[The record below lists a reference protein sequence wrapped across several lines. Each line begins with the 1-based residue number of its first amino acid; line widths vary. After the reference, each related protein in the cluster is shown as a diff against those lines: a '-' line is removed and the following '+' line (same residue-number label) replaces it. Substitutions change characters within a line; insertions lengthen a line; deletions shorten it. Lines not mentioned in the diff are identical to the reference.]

1 MMNGEKCS
9 EKRVEQERPVNNS
22 IDYSKPRRAQCE
34 RTEWNGT
41 EPYKT
46 AQRQNKRKQ
55 GTAVGLK
62 KASAGRT
69 SWVRPGV
76 N

>member
-1 MMNGEKCS
+1 MNGENVVR
-9 EKRVEQERPVNNS
+9 KRVEQDRPVNNS
-22 IDYSKPRRAQCE
+22 IDYSKPRRTQCE
-34 RTEWNGT
+34 RIEWNGT
-41 EPYKT
+41 EQYKT
-46 AQRQNKRKQ
+46 EKKREQ
-55 GTAVGLK
+55 GTAAGLK